1 MMVSAPLWGMVL
13 VAGVAGV
20 AALACI
26 VAAVRMLLR
35 PGERDPRHVK
45 YQILRPDR

>member
-1 MMVSAPLWGMVL
+1 MMESAPLWGVLL
-13 VAGVAGV
+13 VAGIAGLV
-20 AALACI
+20 ALACI
-26 VAAVRMLLR
+26 VAAVRMLLH